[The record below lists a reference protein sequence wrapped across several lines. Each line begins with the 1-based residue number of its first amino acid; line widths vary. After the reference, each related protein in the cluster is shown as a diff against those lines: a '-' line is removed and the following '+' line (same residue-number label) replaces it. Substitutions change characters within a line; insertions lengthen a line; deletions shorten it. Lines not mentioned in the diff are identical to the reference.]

1 MVRWS
6 LGGELVGAET
16 PWWRD
21 DRIPATNTTVLT
33 ILSIF
38 IIVRHVVKLRRRDAF
53 KDWALVLAGNILGQD
68 IILKVPLSSQ
78 AYKQV
83 PACLMLGVTLRRT
96 SILSRGD

>member
-6 LGGELVGAET
+6 LGGELVGGET

-33 ILSIF
+33 ILSF
-38 IIVRHVVKLRRRDAF
+38 VVRLRRRDAF
-53 KDWALVLAGNILGQD
+53 MEWALVLAGNILGQG